1 MNLLYKLDEILLV
14 NFLNNYFVCL
24 FIGYILEKYIYKFS
38 EDINIIRQAD
48 LENYNEDGGLWVVIY
63 GKVYD
68 V

>member
-38 EDINIIRQAD
+38 EDINIIR
-48 LENYNEDGGLWVVIY
+48 
-63 GKVYD
+63 
-68 V
+68 

>member
-48 LENYNEDGGLWVVIY
+48 LENYNKDGGLWVVIY